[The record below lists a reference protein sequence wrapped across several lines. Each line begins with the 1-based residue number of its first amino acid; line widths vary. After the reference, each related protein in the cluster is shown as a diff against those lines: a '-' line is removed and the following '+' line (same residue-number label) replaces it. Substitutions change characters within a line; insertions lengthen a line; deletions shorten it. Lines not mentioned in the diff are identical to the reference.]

1 MRLQVKPIYGWGW
14 RAPDNSLIET
24 PEEFVLEA
32 EQTLE
37 GIITGRVSHPGHPL
51 DSMWLRLSQRHVEK
65 DGVYNLRAY
74 LKNLRRLP
82 TQMTSRDTWKRS
94 RYNPSSS

>member
-24 PEEFVLEA
+24 PEEFGLEA
-32 EQTLE
+32 EQTLG

-51 DSMWLRLSQRHVEK
+51 DGMWLRLSQRHVEK
-65 DGVYNLRAY
+65 DGSYNLRAY
-74 LKNLRRLP
+74 LKEPVSLTDPDDIAGYVEAIALQP
-82 TQMTSRDTWKRS
+82 
-94 RYNPSSS
+94 